1 MSSQWNPA
9 ELSAIAAADELDIA
23 SWRPDGTL
31 RPYTT
36 IWVVA
41 VGDDLYVRSARG
53 RDGGW
58 FRRAVASQQG
68 RIRAGGIERDVSFAE
83 PGDDDQRA
91 IDDAYRSKYARYAAA
106 YVDPVVSPAAVAAT
120 LRLEPR

>member
-1 MSSQWNPA
+1 MSNQWNPA
-9 ELSAIAAADELDIA
+9 ELDAIGTATELGIA
-23 SWRPDGTL
+23 SLRPDGTR
-31 RPYTT
+31 RPDTA
-36 IWVVA
+36 IWVVV

-68 RIRAGGIERDVSFAE
+68 RIRAGGIERDVSFCG
-83 PGDDDQRA
+83 PGDADRHA

-106 YVDPVVSPAAVAAT
+106 YVDPIVSPAAAAAT

>member
-1 MSSQWNPA
+1 MSNRWNPA
-9 ELSAIAAADELDIA
+9 ELDAIAAAEELGIA

-31 RPYTT
+31 RPYTA

-41 VGDDLYVRSARG
+41 VGEDLYVRSARG
-53 RDGGW
+53 RVGGW
-58 FRRAVASQQG
+58 FRRAAASQQG

-106 YVDPVVSPAAVAAT
+106 YVDPIVSPAAAAAT

>member
-1 MSSQWNPA
+1 MSNQWSPG
-9 ELSAIAAADELDIA
+9 ELAAIAAATELDIA
-23 SWRPDGTL
+23 SLRPDGTL
-31 RPYTT
+31 RPDTT

-41 VGDDLYVRSARG
+41 VGGDLDVRSARG

-58 FRRAVASQQG
+58 FRRAAASQQG
-68 RIRAGGIERDVSFAE
+68 RIRAGRIERDVSFCE
-83 PGDDDQRA
+83 PGDADRHA

-106 YVDPVVSPAAVAAT
+106 YVDPIVSPAAAT

>member
-9 ELSAIAAADELDIA
+9 ELNAIAAADELDIA

-106 YVDPVVSPAAVAAT
+106 YVDPVVSPAAAAAT

>member
-1 MSSQWNPA
+1 MSNQWSLA
-9 ELSAIAAADELDIA
+9 ELGAIAAATELEIA
-23 SWRPDGTL
+23 SLRPDGTL

-36 IWVVA
+36 IWVVTA
-41 VGDDLYVRSARG
+41 GEELYVRSARG

-58 FRRAVASQQG
+58 FRRAAASRQG

-83 PGDDDQRA
+83 SGDADRQA
-91 IDDAYRSKYARYAAA
+91 IDDAYRSKYASYAAV
-106 YVDPVVSPAAVAAT
+106 YVDPIVSPAAAAAT

>member
-1 MSSQWNPA
+1 MSNQWSPA
-9 ELSAIAAADELDIA
+9 ELAAIAAATELEIA
-23 SWRPDGTL
+23 SLRPDGTL

-41 VGDDLYVRSARG
+41 VGGDLYVRSARG

-58 FRRAVASQQG
+58 FRHAVASQQG
-68 RIRAGGIERDVSFAE
+68 RIRAGGVERDVSFPE
-83 PGDDDQRA
+83 PGDADGQA
-91 IDDAYRSKYARYAAA
+91 IDDAYRSKYARFAAA
-106 YVDPVVSPAAVAAT
+106 YVDPIVSPAAATAT